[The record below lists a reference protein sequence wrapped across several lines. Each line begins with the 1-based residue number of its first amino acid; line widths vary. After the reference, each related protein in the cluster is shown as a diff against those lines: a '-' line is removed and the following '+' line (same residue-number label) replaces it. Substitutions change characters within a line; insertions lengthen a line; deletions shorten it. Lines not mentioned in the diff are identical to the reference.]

1 MWLTLV
7 PARNPGSGLNNPQPP
22 TIPQHV
28 HYWSP
33 LYDINHFCLY
43 SILMQY
49 LIFVFSSPCLLM
61 SALSILEGK
70 PLEDI
75 DYSCQHSSEEHLA
88 LNYILQIS
96 TY

>member
-1 MWLTLV
+1 MVLV
-7 PARNPGSGLNNPQPP
+7 STTPSPQQSPNMC
-22 TIPQHV
+22 TIS
-28 HYWSP
+28 WSP
-33 LYDINHFCLY
+33 LYDINHFYLY

-88 LNYILQIS
+88 LNYVLQIS